1 MQKNNDLINSVE
13 SQKIIDN
20 KFKFLEK
27 LMENETSL
35 SKNEK
40 MIYLFNKF
48 KQSEEITPDDLKHL
62 NNF

>member
-35 SKNEK
+35 SKNEN
-40 MIYLFNKF
+40 I
-48 KQSEEITPDDLKHL
+48 
-62 NNF
+62 